1 MYLDPIAELITKI
14 NNGRKMRKQEVTFA
28 TSKLKTSI
36 LELLVNEGYIKSF
49 EIKKLPNNKSET
61 IVKLKYKNQ
70 TTSSINGFRQISKPG
85 LRIYSNYKEL
95 PKVLNG
101 LGVAII
107 TTSKGVMSDKQARKE
122 NVGGEVIAYI
132 W

>member
-14 NNGRKMRKQEVTFA
+14 NNARKTHKQEVSFA

-36 LELLVNEGYIKSF
+36 LELLVKEGYIKSF
-49 EIKKLPNNKSET
+49 ETRKLENNKSKT
-61 IVKLKYKNQ
+61 IVKLKYKNS
-70 TTSSINGFRQISKPG
+70 TTSSINGFKQISKPG
-85 LRIYSNYKEL
+85 LRIYATHQEL

>member
-14 NNGRKMRKQEVTFA
+14 NNGRKAHKAEVSFA
-28 TSKLKTSI
+28 TSKLKTAT
-36 LELLVNEGYIKSF
+36 LELLVKEGYIKSYDIRPT
-49 EIKKLPNNKSET
+49 ENNKSET
-61 IVKLKYKNQ
+61 VVKLKYKNQ
-70 TTSSINGFRQISKPG
+70 TTSSINGFKQISKPG
-85 LRIYSNYKEL
+85 LRIYSTHLNL

-101 LGVAII
+101 LGIAII

-122 NVGGEVIAYI
+122 NVGGEVIAYV

>member
-49 EIKKLPNNKSET
+49 EIKQLPNNKSET

-85 LRIYSNYKEL
+85 LRIYSTHKEL

>member
-14 NNGRKMRKQEVTFA
+14 NNGHKTHKQEVTFA
-28 TSKLKTSI
+28 ASKLKTAI
-36 LELLVNEGYIKSF
+36 LELLVKEGYIKSF
-49 EIKKLPNNKSET
+49 ETKQLENNKAVT
-61 IVKLKYKNQ
+61 TVKLKYKSQ
-70 TTSSINGFRQISKPG
+70 TTSSINGFKQISKPG
-85 LRIYSNYKEL
+85 LRIYSTHQDL

>member
-14 NNGRKMRKQEVTFA
+14 NNGRKTHKQEVTFA
-28 TSKLKTSI
+28 ASKLKTAI
-36 LELLVNEGYIKSF
+36 LDLLVKEGYIKSY
-49 EIKKLPNNKSET
+49 ETKQLQNNKAQT
-61 IVKLKYKNQ
+61 TVKLKYKNQ
-70 TTSSINGFRQISKPG
+70 TTSSINGFKQISKPG
-85 LRIYSNYKEL
+85 LRIYTTHQDL

>member
-14 NNGRKMRKQEVTFA
+14 NNGRKVHKAEVSFA
-28 TSKLKTSI
+28 TSKLKTAI
-36 LELLVNEGYIKSF
+36 LELLVKEGYIKSYDIRPT
-49 EIKKLPNNKSET
+49 ENNKSET
-61 IVKLKYKNQ
+61 VVKLKYKNQ
-70 TTSSINGFRQISKPG
+70 TTSSINGFKQISKPG
-85 LRIYSNYKEL
+85 LRIYSTHLNL

-101 LGVAII
+101 LGIAII

-122 NVGGEVIAYI
+122 NVGGEVIAYV

>member
-85 LRIYSNYKEL
+85 LRIYSTYKEL